1 MIDLNR
7 IVSYLTISLILLF
20 GIAIVSGILWD
31 FEWKWRLAI
40 GIIIGLYVVVRF
52 WLMSVR
58 CNIGGRLMMIRGV
71 PDAKRLDLRDEII
84 Y

>member
-58 CNIGGRLMMIRGV
+58 CRPRSKIRYRGKT
-71 PDAKRLDLRDEII
+71 DDD
-84 Y
+84 